1 MTFECTVKK
10 GHAGA
15 GKFIEDKIYIPY
27 LVFAETLTVLT
38 YKNSKELADEFSN
51 FILTDQ
57 RFIFINEEIISE
69 LSFWKSIDRRLSYID
84 IVLVYNALKYKAKL
98 VSFDE
103 EMNKLYMKY
112 S

>member
-1 MTFECTVKK
+1 
-10 GHAGA
+10 
-15 GKFIEDKIYIPY
+15 
-27 LVFAETLTVLT
+27 VLT